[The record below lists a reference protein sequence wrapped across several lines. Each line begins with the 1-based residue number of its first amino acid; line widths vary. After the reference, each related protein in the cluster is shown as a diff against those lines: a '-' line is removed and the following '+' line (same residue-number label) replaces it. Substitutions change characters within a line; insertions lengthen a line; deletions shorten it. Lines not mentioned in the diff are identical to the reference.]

1 MCSTG
6 STTGIRTSSFGEAS
20 QSTKGIEASE
30 FPGSAATT
38 IQPPATAGREQIL
51 SQLRPMNFPS
61 IQEDCEIQI
70 RGVNPEPAPGSGVHT
85 PDQGSLQVVDHGK

>member
-20 QSTKGIEASE
+20 QSTEGIEASE

-38 IQPPATAGREQIL
+38 IQPPATASRKQIL
-51 SQLRPMNFPS
+51 SQLNSMNFPT
-61 IQEDCEIQI
+61 IQKDCKVPNG
-70 RGVNPEPAPGSGVHT
+70 GVNPEPAPGSGVLT
-85 PDQGSLQVVDHGK
+85 SEV